1 MRGKQRSVRGTIE
14 TSAWSNGLEDDPWPH
29 LIEVLDRIANSLERL
44 ERMELW
50 KK

>member
-1 MRGKQRSVRGTIE
+1 MRRKERSVRGTIE

-29 LIEVLDRIANSLERL
+29 VIHELARIADALEKL
-44 ERMELW
+44 VDMELW

>member
-14 TSAWSNGLEDDPWPH
+14 NTQWSHELEGDPWAAMVH
-29 LIEVLDRIANSLERL
+29 ELDRIASALEKL
-44 ERMELW
+44 VDMELW